1 MIFPVVIPMNID
13 IDVMID
19 VRFISG
25 CPKDI
30 VEKSIQ
36 SFLESAEFS
45 HGLWMMHAR
54 RDVFFNDVGLAV
66 FSDGLVLPVELG
78 SVVCEKV

>member
-1 MIFPVVIPMNID
+1 MI
-13 IDVMID
+13 
-19 VRFISG
+19 
-25 CPKDI
+25 
-30 VEKSIQ
+30 EKSFQ
-36 SFLESAEFS
+36 SLLEGAEFS

-66 FSDGLVLPVELG
+66 FSDGLVLPVELL